1 MRKLQRRRRLSEN
14 EAKGFLR
21 DIMSGAKYLHKN
33 GIIHRDLKPANIL
46 LKRGVCELS
55 DFGFAK
61 SLNSEDTVMKS
72 IVGTPLYMSPQILK
86 KLKYTAK
93 SDLWSIGLIYYEMLH
108 GKTPWPA
115 QNEIELINGIYHKKL
130 VFAGE
135 ITEKSRNFIRRCLEI
150 EEENRISW

>member
-1 MRKLQRRRRLSEN
+1 MKKVSHHNIVQLHDIYQTTNNMYIVTELCQDGDLLRKLQRRRKLSEV
-14 EAKGFLR
+14 EAKNYLR

-46 LKRGVCELS
+46 LKKGICKLS

-86 KLKYTAK
+86 KVKYTAK

-108 GKTPWPA
+108 GRTPWPA
-115 QNEIELINGIYHKKL
+115 QNEI
-130 VFAGE
+130 
-135 ITEKSRNFIRRCLEI
+135 
-150 EEENRISW
+150 